1 MASFV
6 AADSGVEVARRENA
20 VAVTIPSGVELGEAE
35 AKRINDAYFERV
47 RQNGVDAA
55 LTVLHSETPLDG
67 GAFEE
72 VRKAGAASYD
82 LGVTRWAV
90 VATQLDG
97 AGAFADHIEGIQ
109 TREFETVDAALD
121 WLAEA

>member
-6 AADSGVEVARRENA
+6 AADSGVEIARRDNA
-20 VAVTIPSGVELGEAE
+20 VVVTIPKGVDLGEEE

-47 RQNGVDAA
+47 RQDGVNAA
-55 LTVLHSETPLDG
+55 LTVLHSETPLDD

-72 VRKAGAASYD
+72 VRKAAAASYD

-90 VATQLDG
+90 VATDRVG
-97 AGAFADHIEGIQ
+97 AATFATHIDGIQ
-109 TREFETVDAALD
+109 TGEFQTVDAAFD
-121 WLAEA
+121 WLAGA